1 MLARVVAEERPDL
14 EEMKNTLIISNATM
28 RNELKALEDTILEK
42 LSTSENPVD
51 DLELI
56 AALEASKAKS
66 TEIKVCR
73 FYLYIF
79 ESIKTYVLLIC
90 RQKCKQRNKQKK
102 ISI

>member
-51 DLELI
+51 DIELI
-56 AALEASKAKS
+56 TALEASKAKS
-66 TEIKVCR
+66 TEIKVCFYNKKKQLKLADR
-73 FYLYIF
+73 FYF
-79 ESIKTYVLLIC
+79 RV
-90 RQKCKQRNKQKK
+90 KCKQLNKPKK
-102 ISI
+102 ILI

>member
-51 DLELI
+51 DIELI
-56 AALEASKAKS
+56 TALEASKAKS
-66 TEIKVCR
+66 TEIKVSYHEKE
-73 FYLYIF
+73 FNYIIIIVF
-79 ESIKTYVLLIC
+79 
-90 RQKCKQRNKQKK
+90 Q
-102 ISI
+102 